1 MPYYIYRI
9 TPPNRL
15 EQIESHEN
23 YRLAKERIR
32 QLWTEENESGSEV
45 VIRMIYAET
54 QGEAERLLLIPR
66 DDRIIGDD

>member
-23 YRLAKERIR
+23 YRSAKERIR
-32 QLWTEENESGSEV
+32 KLWTEIESGSEV

>member
-1 MPYYIYRI
+1 MPYFIYRI

-32 QLWTEENESGSEV
+32 ELWTEEEADSGIM
-45 VIRMIYAET
+45 IRMIFAET

-66 DDRIIGDD
+66 DNRIIGDD

>member
-15 EQIESHEN
+15 EQIESHES
-23 YRLAKERIR
+23 YRSAKERIR
-32 QLWTEENESGSEV
+32 ELWTEIESGSEV

>member
-1 MPYYIYRI
+1 MPYYIYRV

-23 YRLAKERIR
+23 YRQAKERIR
-32 QLWTEENESGSEV
+32 KLWTEIESGSEV

>member
-23 YRLAKERIR
+23 YRSAKERIR
-32 QLWTEENESGSEV
+32 ELWSEIEPGSEV

>member
-15 EQIESHEN
+15 EQIDSYEN
-23 YRLAKERIR
+23 YRLAKEQIR
-32 QLWTEENESGSEV
+32 KLWAKVEPDSEV
-45 VIRMIYAET
+45 VIRMIFAET
-54 QGEAERLLLIPR
+54 QGEAERLLLLPR